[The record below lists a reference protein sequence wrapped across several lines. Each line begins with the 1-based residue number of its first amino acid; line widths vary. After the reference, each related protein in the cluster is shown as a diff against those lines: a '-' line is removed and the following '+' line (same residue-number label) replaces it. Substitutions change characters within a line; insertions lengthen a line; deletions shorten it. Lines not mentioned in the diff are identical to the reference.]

1 MLTALMDSRI
11 APLPVTVL
19 ITYTALFEIMK
30 VNDRVL
36 FGIYSILSGQ
46 ILDEINRIYR
56 LSDNSKSCG
65 K

>member
-19 ITYTALFEIMK
+19 ITHAALFEIMK
-30 VNDRVL
+30 VTDRVL

-46 ILDEINRIYR
+46 ILDGINRIYR